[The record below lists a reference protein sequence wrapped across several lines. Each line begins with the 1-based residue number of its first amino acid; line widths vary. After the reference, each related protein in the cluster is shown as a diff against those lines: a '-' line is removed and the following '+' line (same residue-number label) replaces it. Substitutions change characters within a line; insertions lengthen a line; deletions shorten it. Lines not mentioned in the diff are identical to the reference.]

1 MVFMNDENVSLHFEK
16 RVKGDYFDDFN
27 SSYSYVPL
35 RHITENVNLREK

>member
-16 RVKGDYFDDFN
+16 RVKGDKFDGFN
-27 SSYSYVPL
+27 SYSYVPL